1 MPTKAVAFRTISVLV
16 SILQVPPL
24 AKMAETAR
32 SSKAKKRSPLKTKK
46 TLSEILKGLEQERL
60 TLSGEAGGLGQ
71 MTLTSS
77 ELAVR
82 TASAPFNDPSADAVL
97 RTSDNV
103 EFRVFRWFLKAIS
116 PLFDDMF
123 ALPQPPGSTSTS
135 PILMSEPSSVLE
147 VLLRLY
153 YPFPEMPTF
162 SSFCDAKPVLAAAHK
177 LQLTRIEPI
186 LNDAALPY
194 ISKDPLRAYGFAL
207 RHGMEDLA
215 RLAAREFLTVTDFSV
230 RKSDELEGLSVGAYR
245 RLLIYRQSCIDQI
258 EKDADLLWGRRPGQ
272 SGNTWTWY
280 SCPTCV
286 HHQLDCGCRSGL
298 SSSTRVCESDCGTA
312 GWFFDYTQRV
322 KHSLRV
328 TPSVAVV
335 NDPAFISDSLAK
347 AYQNCQSSCRRLA
360 YEHMQRYTGE
370 LAGDL
375 EICIS
380 KVRESLLRFASA
392 TNAGCILVGA
402 VGNTVTM

>member
-1 MPTKAVAFRTISVLV
+1 M
-16 SILQVPPL
+16 
-24 AKMAETAR
+24 
-32 SSKAKKRSPLKTKK
+32 KTKK
-46 TLSEILKGLEQERL
+46 TLSEILKVLEQERL
-60 TLSGEAGGLGQ
+60 TLSRGAGLSP
-71 MTLTSS
+71 TTSG

-97 RTSDNV
+97 RTSDNID
-103 EFRVFRWFLKAIS
+103 FRVFRWFLKAIS
-116 PLFDDMF
+116 TLFDDMF

-135 PILMSEPSSVLE
+135 PILMSEPSNVLE

-153 YPFPEMPTF
+153 YPFPGMPTF
-162 SSFCDAKPVLAAAHK
+162 SSFSDAKPVLAAAHK

-215 RLAAREFLTVTDFSV
+215 RLAARGFLTVTDFSSV
-230 RKSDELEGLSVGAYR
+230 KKSDELEGLSVGAYR
-245 RLLIYRQSCIDQI
+245 RLLVYRQSCIDQI

-272 SGNTWTWY
+272 SSNTWTWY

-286 HHQLDCGCRSGL
+286 HHQLDCRCRSGL
-298 SSSTRVCESDCGTA
+298 CSTRVCESDCGTA
-312 GWFFDYTQRV
+312 GWFFQYIRRV
-322 KHSLRV
+322 RDSLHV

-335 NDPAFISDSLAK
+335 NDPAFISDALAK
-347 AYQNCQSSCRRLA
+347 TYQDCQSSCRRLA

-375 EICIS
+375 EICLS

-392 TNAGCILVGA
+392 TDARCILAGA
-402 VGNTVTM
+402 VGRTVTM